1 MTDFVFLD
9 GKLVEQLHQMQIEHF
24 RGSHGLRDEALLD
37 SALNRPVNKAA
48 NDCDDCCELA
58 AAYLFGLAR
67 NHPFVDGNK
76 RIAIVTAGVFLME
89 NGFMLETDDA
99 KLYAFV
105 MAVAAGEIDEEG
117 ITRFLKDHV
126 LPLTSVL

>member
-1 MTDFVFLD
+1 MTDFIFLEV
-9 GKLVEQLHQMQIEHF
+9 GLVEQLHQMQIEHF
-24 RGSHGLRDEALLD
+24 GGSHGLRDRAMLD

-48 NDCDDCCELA
+48 YGCMDACELA
-58 AAYLFGLAR
+58 GAYLFGIAR

-89 NGFMLETDDA
+89 NGHMLETDEA

-117 ITRFLKDHV
+117 IVRFLKDHV
-126 LPLTSVL
+126 VGLP

>member
-9 GKLVEQLHQMQIEHF
+9 GKLVEQLHHMQIEHF
-24 RGSHGLRDEALLD
+24 GGSHGLRNGALLD
-37 SALNRPVNKAA
+37 SALNRPINEAGYGC
-48 NDCDDCCELA
+48 NDVCELA
-58 AAYLFGLAR
+58 AAYLLGLAR

-76 RIAIVTAGVFLME
+76 RIAIVTTGVFLME

-126 LPLTSVL
+126 TPLTSI